1 MNHYSTFFYPNFILP
16 NLFNNTSFYSD
27 WCYLEALGKE
37 GALKYLKQNKRNFVD
52 RMVES
57 GVDQIKLN
65 MDDEDID
72 MDDFNTMPEP
82 EDLLKMRSCSPI
94 IYAKN
99 VRAPVLMLI
108 GGKDRRVPMSQGV
121 AYYHTLRAKGN
132 YFSKYVQLH
141 KYFQYL
147 QFMLFLSNNFI

>member
-1 MNHYSTFFYPNFILP
+1 MYFTILYNILP
-16 NLFNNTSFYSD
+16 FYSLKSAFFNYLSHFISD

-37 GALKYLKQNKRNFVD
+37 GALKYSKQNKKSFVE
-52 RMVES
+52 RILES
-57 GVDQIKLN
+57 GADQIKLN
-65 MDDEDID
+65 VDDEDID
-72 MDDFNTMPEP
+72 MDDFNTMPDP

-121 AYYHTLRAKGN
+121 AYYHTLRAKGD
-132 YFSKYVQLH
+132 F
-141 KYFQYL
+141 FL
-147 QFMLFLSNNFI
+147 QTYSVV